1 MSSRELWG
9 LRIIIIIILFVITF
23 IHILPGM
30 ITTDTDPLSKLF
42 LFCPLSTQ
50 TSRIRKLLKL
60 SFNVEAGM

>member
-1 MSSRELWG
+1 MSSRELRG

-30 ITTDTDPLSKLF
+30 ITPDTDPLSKLL
-42 LFCPLSTQ
+42 LFCVHFPQ
-50 TSRIRKLLKL
+50 TDRIRKLLKL